1 MAHLGYRVANYVPV
15 PSWRRWWPLAHQEF
29 LSLFRT
35 KWGVAVFGICLIPS
49 LARLVLLM
57 ILFGILD
64 FGPQLRD
71 RLSRGRGPAVAMW
84 DPNRIDFYTE
94 PVLAAMPGMVC
105 VLLLTT
111 LVVARAIARDRATNA
126 LELYWT
132 RGISPRAYFW
142 AKWVGCFLLVAM
154 VTVVAPLLLWTVA
167 VLLAED
173 WSLLAATAPALPGMV
188 GGLALG
194 TALLTTV
201 CLQVSA
207 VSRTANGATVLW
219 CVLLIGSQAVGVI
232 VSKVLRQDGLKS
244 TISIWEAFAT
254 IVRTCVDSVPRGVSP
269 GIAFATLGVVVV
281 VLAIVVRRRIRLA
294 EAIG

>member
-1 MAHLGYRVANYVPV
+1 MNALGYRTASFTPV
-15 PSWRRWWPLAHQEF
+15 PTWRRWWPLARQEF

-35 KWGVAVFGICLIPS
+35 KWGVAVFAVCLIPS
-49 LARLVLLM
+49 LARLVLMM

-64 FGPQLRD
+64 FGPQLRE
-71 RLSRGRGPAVAMW
+71 RLSRGRSPQLAIWNPSRV
-84 DPNRIDFYTE
+84 DFYTE
-94 PVLAAMPGMVC
+94 PVLSVMPGMVC

-142 AKWVGCFLLVAM
+142 AKWLGCYLLVAA
-154 VTVVAPLLLWTVA
+154 VTVLAPLLLWVTG

-173 WSLLAATAPALPGMV
+173 WQLLHETLPGLPGML
-188 GGLALG
+188 GGLLLG
-194 TALLTTV
+194 TALLTTI

-207 VSRTANGATVLW
+207 ASRSANAATVLW
-219 CVLLIGSQAVGVI
+219 CVLLIGSQAVGAV
-232 VSKVLRQDGLKS
+232 VGQVLQQPGLKATLS
-244 TISIWEAFAT
+244 LWEAYAT
-254 IVRTCVDSVPRGVSP
+254 VVRVCATSVPRGVSP
-269 GIAFATLGVVVV
+269 SVAFTTIGVVAF
-281 VLAIVVRRRIRLA
+281 LLLLVVRRRLRLA